1 MKKCAVLPKQLRRV
15 SGAEE
20 ISLSEPV
27 QTEQKQLR
35 RVSGAED
42 LSRQPNHKR
51 AEKQLRRVSGAEDD
65 WMVDRDELLGNN
77 SEE

>member
-15 SGAEE
+15 SGAEVLMKFPMTAFE
-20 ISLSEPV
+20 
-27 QTEQKQLR
+27 K
-35 RVSGAED
+35 
-42 LSRQPNHKR
+42 
-51 AEKQLRRVSGAEDD
+51 KQLRRVSGAEDD

>member
-1 MKKCAVLPKQLRRV
+1 M
-15 SGAEE
+15 
-20 ISLSEPV
+20 
-27 QTEQKQLR
+27 KQLR

-42 LSRQPNHKR
+42 CKNDILN
-51 AEKQLRRVSGAEDD
+51 EYEGKQLRRVSGAEDD